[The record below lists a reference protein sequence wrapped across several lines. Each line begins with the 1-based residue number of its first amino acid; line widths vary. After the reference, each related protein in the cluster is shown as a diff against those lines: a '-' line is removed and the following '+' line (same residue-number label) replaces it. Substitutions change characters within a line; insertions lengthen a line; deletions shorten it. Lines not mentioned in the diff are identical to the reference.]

1 MLKPFNKLEQES
13 KKLQEKYPKNGRF
26 SGNKKQMLAPSSSCA
41 VQSSIVHCR
50 HNGNIFATISQSAN
64 LVRGPTVGIDARI
77 VGTVRCAKMW

>member
-1 MLKPFNKLEQES
+1 
-13 KKLQEKYPKNGRF
+13 
-26 SGNKKQMLAPSSSCA
+26 MLAPSSSCA

-64 LVRGPTVGIDARI
+64 LVREPTVGIDARI